1 MKNTEHRRKKG
12 KLRLREA
19 DIVLAEQ
26 LGADAH
32 DDRHSMTAI
41 ETARGLG

>member
-1 MKNTEHRRKKG
+1 MG

-41 ETARGLG
+41 ETARDVRSGLTCNDI